1 MCCSHLQFVAKS
13 LRRPCTPRGSSVTPQ
28 HCKEASI
35 AVCAHAS
42 KHSTLHLEGNRT
54 PLRVETPKA
63 ITQQDGNCCHGL
75 VLSQRVT
82 LIFRIFAIGPFPQH
96 RKGKAKSGKE
106 RRGRPKLSAREGGM
120 GASAA

>member
-1 MCCSHLQFVAKS
+1 MFCSHLQFVAKS

-28 HCKEASI
+28 HCKDAPI
-35 AVCAHAS
+35 AVSAHAS
-42 KHSTLHLEGNRT
+42 RHSTLHLEGKRT
-54 PLRVETPKA
+54 LCELKRPRRSQK
-63 ITQQDGNCCHGL
+63 DGNYCHGL
-75 VLSQRVT
+75 VLGQCVT
-82 LIFRIFAIGPFPQH
+82 LISRLFVIGPFPQH